1 VFDVERN
8 AANGGSFRLAVCH
21 ENGPLASNENN
32 IQALR
37 QIERDMKLG
46 TRYPFEA
53 FKLRVDKLR
62 TDLTN
67 FIDRER
73 STGKTFYLYGASTKG
88 NTLLQY
94 CGLDA
99 SKIVAA
105 AERNPEKWGCHTPGT
120 RIRII
125 SEQEARAAKPDYF
138 LVLPWHFRDEFIQRE
153 SEFLKA
159 GGRLVFP
166 LPVLEVF

>member
-1 VFDVERN
+1 
-8 AANGGSFRLAVCH
+8 
-21 ENGPLASNENN
+21 
-32 IQALR
+32 
-37 QIERDMKLG
+37 MKLG

-120 RIRII
+120 GSRLSLNKRREPLSQITSSSCRGIFVTNLFN
-125 SEQEARAAKPDYF
+125 AKANF
-138 LVLPWHFRDEFIQRE
+138 
-153 SEFLKA
+153 
-159 GGRLVFP
+159 
-166 LPVLEVF
+166 